1 MKTCANIKTKTPFAS
16 SSELGSIEM
25 LDVWI
30 EGYSLRKLF
39 ESEDPHQIWWGV
51 RNDQIAFRE
60 HFSIEFPENSILNLQ
75 LIEMAVSEI
84 DKRDRPSLLA
94 TIEKYEV

>member
-1 MKTCANIKTKTPFAS
+1 
-16 SSELGSIEM
+16 
-25 LDVWI
+25 
-30 EGYSLRKLF
+30 
-39 ESEDPHQIWWGV
+39 
-51 RNDQIAFRE
+51 
-60 HFSIEFPENSILNLQ
+60 